1 MNKIKEVHLRY
12 EYLYNI
18 YEMAKIL
25 LIEDEQALRRAL
37 QDALEYHGYS
47 VMIAA
52 DGEAGLKLAESE
64 RPDLVIL
71 DVMLPGLDGFE
82 VCTRL
87 RASGFRSPVLI
98 LTARSEEVD
107 RVVGLELGAD
117 DYIVKPFSTRELMA
131 RVKAHLRRSPN
142 LASTSPSRCSFGE
155 VVVDFMGSSVTL
167 GGKAIPLTSTELTIL
182 RLLVERKDEVVSRDQ
197 IMNVVWGYESLPESR
212 AVDTHIVNLRHKL
225 EANPGKPK
233 YIITVHGLG
242 YKFTG

>member
-1 MNKIKEVHLRY
+1 MNK
-12 EYLYNI
+12 
-18 YEMAKIL
+18 MAKIL
-25 LIEDEQALRRAL
+25 LIEDEQALRQAL

-47 VMIAA
+47 VITSA
-52 DGEAGLKLAESE
+52 DGVSGLNLAENE
-64 RPDLVIL
+64 NPDLVIL

-131 RVKAHLRRSPN
+131 RVKAHLRRSSN
-142 LASTSPSRCSFGE
+142 LASSSPSRCSFGD
-155 VVVDFMGSSVTL
+155 VVVDFPGSTVTR

-197 IMNVVWGYESLPESR
+197 ILNVVWGYESLPESR

-225 EANPGKPK
+225 EPNPGKPK
-233 YIITVHGLG
+233 YIITIHGLG
-242 YKFTG
+242 YKFIG

>member
-1 MNKIKEVHLRY
+1 
-12 EYLYNI
+12 
-18 YEMAKIL
+18 MAKIL

-47 VMIAA
+47 VITAA
-52 DGEAGLKLAESE
+52 DGVKGLQLAESE
-64 RPDLVIL
+64 SPDLIIL
-71 DVMLPGLDGFE
+71 DIMLPGLDGFE
-82 VCTRL
+82 VCARL
-87 RASGFRSPVLI
+87 RASGFYAPVLM

-107 RVVGLELGAD
+107 RVVGLEIGAD

-131 RVKAHLRRSPN
+131 RVKAHLRRSSN
-142 LASTSPSRCSFGE
+142 VVSTSPSRCSFGD
-155 VVVDFMGSSVTL
+155 VVVDFAGSSVIR

-212 AVDTHIVNLRHKL
+212 AVDTHILNLRHKL
-225 EANPGKPK
+225 EANPGKPR
-233 YIITVHGLG
+233 YLITIHGLG